1 MKKAYLII
9 AVTSILI
16 GCSKIGSET
25 PSDPNAWMYDESL
38 PVPVMMNSVTE
49 AVTKASVESLDG
61 ITIGVMGL
69 DGREGLP
76 DWKWSGGIE
85 YPQHQG
91 ILLNN
96 QEASIVSGAIQFAD
110 GPKYYPIAGSN
121 AYNFY
126 AYHPK
131 QTISYIDNVI
141 STTYNYIG
149 DTDILWA
156 DATRDPGYNSA
167 YIRGQLELKKEGLIS
182 EEEYKAAN
190 PNFVFMH
197 KLTYLKFKLQATE
210 ENALSLKQ
218 AGVTITGMKITNT
231 YNSVKLIIADR
242 NTPENNGTVVPNS
255 NTYASISLKK
265 DGNATFA
272 LDINSGTTDNE
283 GNKVLEFGDGL
294 MLLPEPE
301 DNQFT
306 GELTISRGDGVTETI
321 PLTFKDPKFESDGR
335 NFVAGHKYTFSIVLK
350 QLATLQAYASLI
362 GWETDE
368 DEVIEVDQFDNQE

>member
-16 GCSKIGSET
+16 GCSKNGPDT
-25 PSDPNAWMYDESL
+25 PRDPNAWMYDESL

-49 AVTKASVESLDG
+49 AATKASVEDLDG
-61 ITIGVMGL
+61 IKIGVMGL

-131 QTISYIDNVI
+131 QTISYIDNVV

-156 DATRDPGYNSA
+156 DATRDPGYNAA
-167 YIRGQLELKKEGLIS
+167 YIRGQLELKNEGKIS
-182 EEEYKAAN
+182 EEDWKNAN
-190 PNFVFMH
+190 PNFNFEH

-210 ENALSLKQ
+210 ENALNLNE
-218 AGVTITGMKITNT
+218 AGVKITGLKITNT

-242 NTPENNGTVVPNS
+242 YNPENNGTVVP
-255 NTYASISLKK
+255 TGTAYTPISLKK

-272 LDINSGTTDNE
+272 LDINSGTTDDK

-350 QLATLQAYASLI
+350 QLATLQAYASLV
-362 GWETDE
+362 GCTPSC
-368 DEVIEVDQFDNQE
+368 FCAA

>member
-49 AVTKASVESLDG
+49 AATKASVESLDG

-131 QTISYIDNVI
+131 QTLSYIDNVI
-141 STTYNYIG
+141 SATYNNIG

-156 DATRDPGYNSA
+156 DATRDPGYNAA
-167 YIRGQLELKKEGLIS
+167 YIRGQLELKNEGKIS
-182 EEEYKAAN
+182 EEDWKNAN
-190 PNFVFMH
+190 PNFNFEH

-210 ENALSLKQ
+210 ENALNLNE
-218 AGVTITGMKITNT
+218 AGVKITGLKITNT
-231 YNSVKLIIADR
+231 YNKVQLIIADR
-242 NTPENNGTVVPNS
+242 YNPENNGTVVP
-255 NTYASISLKK
+255 TGTAYTPISLKK

-272 LDINSGTTDNE
+272 LDINSGTTDDK

-294 MLLPEPE
+294 ILLPEPQE
-301 DNQFT
+301 EQFT
-306 GELTISRGDGVTETI
+306 GELTISRGDGITETL
-321 PLTFKDPKFESDGR
+321 PLIFKDPKLESEGR
-335 NFVAGHKYTFSIVLK
+335 NFIAGHKYTFSIVLK
-350 QLATLQAYASLI
+350 QLATLQAYASLV
-362 GWETDE
+362 GWETDD
-368 DEVIEVDQFDNQE
+368 DEIIEVDQF

>member
-16 GCSKIGSET
+16 GCSKNGPDT
-25 PSDPNAWMYDESL
+25 PRDPNAWMYDESL

-49 AVTKASVESLDG
+49 AATKASVEDLDG

-131 QTISYIDNVI
+131 QTISYIDNVV

-167 YIRGQLELKKEGLIS
+167 YIRGQLELKKEGVIS

-190 PNFVFMH
+190 PNFEFKH

-242 NTPENNGTVVPNS
+242 NTPKNNGTVVPNS

-272 LDINSGTTDNE
+272 LDINSGTTDNK

-350 QLATLQAYASLI
+350 QLATLQAYASLV
-362 GWETDE
+362 GWETDD
-368 DEVIEVDQFDNQE
+368 DEIIEVDQF

>member
-16 GCSKIGSET
+16 GCSKNGPDT
-25 PSDPNAWMYDESL
+25 PRDPNAWMYDESL

-49 AVTKASVESLDG
+49 AATKASVESLDG

-76 DWKWSGGIE
+76 DWKWSEGIE
-85 YPQHQG
+85 YPRHQG

-131 QTISYIDNVI
+131 QTLSYIDNVI
-141 STTYNYIG
+141 SATYNNIG
-149 DTDILWA
+149 DTDIIWA
-156 DATRDPGYNSA
+156 DATRDPGYNAA
-167 YIRGQLELKKEGLIS
+167 YIRGQLELKNEGKIS
-182 EEEYKAAN
+182 EEEWKNAN
-190 PNFVFMH
+190 PNFNFEH

-210 ENALSLKQ
+210 ENALNLNE
-218 AGVTITGMKITNT
+218 AGVKITGLKITNT
-231 YNSVKLIIADR
+231 YNKVQLIIADR
-242 NTPENNGTVVPNS
+242 YNPENNGTVVP
-255 NTYASISLKK
+255 TGTAYTPISLKK

-272 LDINSGTTDNE
+272 LDINSGTTDDK

-294 MLLPEPE
+294 ILLPEPQE
-301 DNQFT
+301 EQFT
-306 GELTISRGDGVTETI
+306 GELTISRGDGITETL
-321 PLTFKDPKFESDGR
+321 PLIFKDPKLESEGR
-335 NFVAGHKYTFSIVLK
+335 NFIAGHKYTFSIVLK
-350 QLATLQAYASLI
+350 QLATLQAYASLV
-362 GWETDE
+362 GWETDD
-368 DEVIEVDQFDNQE
+368 DEIIEVDQF

>member
-16 GCSKIGSET
+16 GCSKNGPDT
-25 PSDPNAWMYDESL
+25 PRDPNAWMYDESL

-49 AVTKASVESLDG
+49 AATKASVESLDG

-131 QTISYIDNVI
+131 QTISYIDNVV

-167 YIRGQLELKKEGLIS
+167 YIRGQLELKKEGVIS

-190 PNFVFMH
+190 PNFEFKH

-242 NTPENNGTVVPNS
+242 NTPKNNGTVVPNS

-272 LDINSGTTDNE
+272 LDINSGTTDDK

-294 MLLPEPE
+294 MLLPEPK

-350 QLATLQAYASLI
+350 QLATLQAYASLV
-362 GWETDE
+362 GWETDD
-368 DEVIEVDQFDNQE
+368 DEIIEVDQF

>member
-16 GCSKIGSET
+16 GCSKNGPDT
-25 PSDPNAWMYDESL
+25 PRDPNAWMYDESL

-49 AVTKASVESLDG
+49 AATKASVESLDG

-131 QTISYIDNVI
+131 QTISYIDNVV

-156 DATRDPGYNSA
+156 DATRDPGYNAA
-167 YIRGQLELKKEGLIS
+167 YIRGQLELKNEGKIS
-182 EEEYKAAN
+182 EEEWKNAN
-190 PNFVFMH
+190 PNFNFEH

-210 ENALSLKQ
+210 ENALNLNE
-218 AGVTITGMKITNT
+218 AGVKITGLKITNT

-242 NTPENNGTVVPNS
+242 YNPENNGTVVP
-255 NTYASISLKK
+255 TGTAYTPISLKK

-272 LDINSGTTDNE
+272 LDINSGTTDDK

-350 QLATLQAYASLI
+350 QLATLQAYASLV
-362 GWETDE
+362 GWETDD
-368 DEVIEVDQFDNQE
+368 DEIIEVDQF

>member
-16 GCSKIGSET
+16 GCSKNGPDT
-25 PSDPNAWMYDESL
+25 PRDPNAWMYDESL

-49 AVTKASVESLDG
+49 AATKASVESLDG

-131 QTISYIDNVI
+131 QTISYIDNVV

-167 YIRGQLELKKEGLIS
+167 YIRGQLELKKEGVIS

-190 PNFVFMH
+190 PNFEFKH

-242 NTPENNGTVVPNS
+242 NTPKNNGTVVPNS

-272 LDINSGTTDNE
+272 LDINSGTTDNK

-350 QLATLQAYASLI
+350 QLATLQAYASLV
-362 GWETDE
+362 GWETDD
-368 DEVIEVDQFDNQE
+368 DEIIEVDQF

>member
-49 AVTKASVESLDG
+49 AATKASVESLDG

-141 STTYNYIG
+141 SATYNNIG

-156 DATRDPGYNSA
+156 DATRDPGYNAA
-167 YIRGQLELKKEGLIS
+167 YIRGQLELKNEGKIS
-182 EEEYKAAN
+182 EEDWKNAN
-190 PNFVFMH
+190 PNFNFEH
-197 KLTYLKFKLQATE
+197 KLTYLKFKLQATK
-210 ENALSLKQ
+210 ENALNLNE
-218 AGVTITGMKITNT
+218 AGVKITGLKITNT
-231 YNSVKLIIADR
+231 YNKVQLIIADR
-242 NTPENNGTVVPNS
+242 YNPENNGTVVP
-255 NTYASISLKK
+255 TGTAYTPISLKK

-272 LDINSGTTDNE
+272 LDINSGTTDDK

-294 MLLPEPE
+294 ILLPEPQE
-301 DNQFT
+301 EQFT
-306 GELTISRGDGVTETI
+306 GELTISRGDGITETL
-321 PLTFKDPKFESDGR
+321 PLIFKDPKLESEGR
-335 NFVAGHKYTFSIVLK
+335 NFIAGHKYTFSIVLK
-350 QLATLQAYASLI
+350 QLATLQAYASLV
-362 GWETDE
+362 GWETDD
-368 DEVIEVDQFDNQE
+368 DEIIEVDQF

>member
-16 GCSKIGSET
+16 GCSKNGPDT
-25 PSDPNAWMYDESL
+25 PRDPNAWMYDESL

-49 AVTKASVESLDG
+49 AATKASVESLDG

-131 QTISYIDNVI
+131 QTISYIAKPYTVRAQNLSGAAAAI
-141 STTYNYIG
+141 LNPRHRRSPNSKSTAAAPKKPSSSQMMVKIKSFCGSETY
-149 DTDILWA
+149 
-156 DATRDPGYNSA
+156 
-167 YIRGQLELKKEGLIS
+167 
-182 EEEYKAAN
+182 
-190 PNFVFMH
+190 PNFW
-197 KLTYLKFKLQATE
+197 
-210 ENALSLKQ
+210 
-218 AGVTITGMKITNT
+218 
-231 YNSVKLIIADR
+231 R
-242 NTPENNGTVVPNS
+242 
-255 NTYASISLKK
+255 
-265 DGNATFA
+265 
-272 LDINSGTTDNE
+272 
-283 GNKVLEFGDGL
+283 
-294 MLLPEPE
+294 LLPRPSPNKPPEPM
-301 DNQFT
+301 
-306 GELTISRGDGVTETI
+306 
-321 PLTFKDPKFESDGR
+321 
-335 NFVAGHKYTFSIVLK
+335 A
-350 QLATLQAYASLI
+350 
-362 GWETDE
+362 
-368 DEVIEVDQFDNQE
+368 